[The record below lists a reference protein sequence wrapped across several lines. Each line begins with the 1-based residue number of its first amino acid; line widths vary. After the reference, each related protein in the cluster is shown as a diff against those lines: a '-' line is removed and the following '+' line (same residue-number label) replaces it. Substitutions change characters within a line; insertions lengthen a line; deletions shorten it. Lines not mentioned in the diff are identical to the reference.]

1 MLRAVDWQAT
11 VWIAVLL
18 IPLVLT
24 ARADL
29 AAGPKIVTLVGI
41 TGFMVVYT
49 VTVSTMA
56 SWLEIPVDAGLGA
69 QLRPVAANLLAL
81 VVLAGIS
88 LPVMQWW
95 GAYYLPFLGAVVL
108 FATRLRTG
116 LTFVVATG
124 SAAAALAFLLAEAT
138 GERWTAIGATL
149 SMFAVAGARVGED
162 VSERRSIGDR
172 ELAAAV
178 EREEI
183 SRDVHDILGHS
194 LTVLTLKAEVAQR
207 LVTRDPAAAERE
219 LGEIVELSRAA
230 LADVRAT
237 VSRLRVPD
245 LASQLE
251 SSRVAL
257 DAAGVGVCVSG
268 SVAAVPLPQRELLAW
283 ALREATTNV
292 LRHAGATRVSVE
304 LAPGRVRVTDDG
316 TGLGDSV
323 LGNGLSGLRER
334 VESAGGSLV
343 LTSPVTGPP
352 AGPGT
357 HPGTTL
363 EVVL

>member
-11 VWIAVLL
+11 VWIAILL
-18 IPLVLT
+18 IPLVFT
-24 ARADL
+24 ARSGL

-41 TGFMVVYT
+41 AGFMVVYA

-56 SWLEIPVDAGLGA
+56 PWLELPADAGLGA
-69 QLRPVAANLLAL
+69 QLRPAAPNLLAL

-88 LPVMQWW
+88 LPVLQWW

-108 FATRLRTG
+108 FATPLRTG
-116 LTFVVATG
+116 LTFVVMSGLTVIAGT
-124 SAAAALAFLLAEAT
+124 FLTTESTA
-138 GERWTAIGATL
+138 ERWTAIGATL
-149 SMFAVAGARVGED
+149 SMFAVTGARIGED
-162 VSERRSIGDR
+162 VSERRRIGDR
-172 ELAAAV
+172 ELAAAA

-257 DAAGVGVCVSG
+257 DAAGVDVSVAG
-268 SVAAVPLPQRELLAW
+268 SAAAVPLPQRELLAW
-283 ALREATTNV
+283 TLREATTNI
-292 LRHAGATRVSVE
+292 LRHAAATHVSVE

-316 TGLGDSV
+316 AGLGDSV

-334 VESAGGSLV
+334 VEAAGGSLV
-343 LTSPVTGPP
+343 LTSP
-352 AGPGT
+352 APGST
-357 HPGTTL
+357 AEPGARPGTTL
-363 EVVL
+363 EVSL